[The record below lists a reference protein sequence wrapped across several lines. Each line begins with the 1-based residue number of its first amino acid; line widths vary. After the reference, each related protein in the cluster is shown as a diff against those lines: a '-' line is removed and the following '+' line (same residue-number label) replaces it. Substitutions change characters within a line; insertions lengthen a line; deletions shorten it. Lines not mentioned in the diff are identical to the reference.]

1 MYFDN
6 FPKPISVRYPQ
17 KKLRD
22 FMNTVIGS
30 VVLNILH
37 NFLRINIT
45 HKLNINIIH
54 SQKYNEKIWVSGL

>member
-1 MYFDN
+1 MYFVN
-6 FPKPISVRYPQ
+6 FPKPISVRYPR

-30 VVLNILH
+30 VVVNILH

-45 HKLNINIIH
+45 NKININILH
-54 SQKYNEKIWVSGL
+54 S